1 MSECPTCRREFED
14 VSKPLTTVA
23 VSIRARIAP
32 GDTVLRSHITDMV
45 QQAVLAW
52 MHEDTYTSIEPT
64 DEMVDLLDIVIAR

>member
-1 MSECPTCRREFED
+1 
-14 VSKPLTTVA
+14 
-23 VSIRARIAP
+23 
-32 GDTVLRSHITDMV
+32 MV